1 MSKSSAAAALAKL
14 LDMHGGQQADNL
26 DVAMTCKV
34 LTFDPVALVAD
45 VQPLVQTGDEAP
57 APLLEVP
64 VTGLRVL
71 FGGAETVLRPALHVG
86 DTVLVVCCDAEI
98 QNTLSGQV
106 AAPDTAR
113 RHSRNDAVV
122 IGVMPCCL

>member
-1 MSKSSAAAALAKL
+1 MSKSSPAAALAKL
-14 LDMHGGQQADNL
+14 LSTHSGQQADNL

-34 LTFDPVALVAD
+34 LAFDPVALVAD
-45 VQPLVQTGDEAP
+45 VQPLVQTGDDPP
-57 APLLEVP
+57 APILDVP
-64 VTGLRVL
+64 VTGQRVL

-98 QNTLSGQV
+98 QNTLAGQV

-113 RHSRNDAVV
+113 RHNRNDSVV